1 MWYLRDYIKSF
12 GVSPVD
18 VADNLFDMNEQLY
31 YLLLWSCGA
40 VQGQLKVK
48 PLSYRTYAD
57 IMPVPS
63 GIGDYSIPDMVNF
76 VNHLVSAPCTYA
88 DVDDDETD
96 LYNSFILGIHATTII
111 FAVMR
116 MEADGTLENNP
127 NGTINIVEVGLPD
140 FDYQMDTS
148 VKITN
153 ADFLRVAVVGGFD
166 DNSQTFYHDVAMRIA
181 LANLQLA
188 LCNVFAYRNEHPLDY
203 SFWPYCQNM
212 VDWFPNSFEIV
223 PDSDNINRFNVAVT
237 AFVAIAAVVTVA
249 LITGIK
255 LKRAYSKSIITK
267 QAALM
272 RAANA
277 ANNGTLDKKAVKAFR
292 RASRKNALLSRLTGN
307 LAIADSGSNSNESN
321 TVDLSPL
328 FAIISGETVV

>member
-1 MWYLRDYIKSF
+1 
-12 GVSPVD
+12 
-18 VADNLFDMNEQLY
+18 
-31 YLLLWSCGA
+31 
-40 VQGQLKVK
+40 
-48 PLSYRTYAD
+48 
-57 IMPVPS
+57 
-63 GIGDYSIPDMVNF
+63 
-76 VNHLVSAPCTYA
+76 
-88 DVDDDETD
+88 
-96 LYNSFILGIHATTII
+96 
-111 FAVMR
+111 
-116 MEADGTLENNP
+116 MEADGTLESNP
-127 NGTINIVEVGLPD
+127 NGEISTLEIGLPT
-140 FDYQMDTS
+140 FEYQMNPN

-153 ADFLRVAVVGGFD
+153 ADFLRVAVVGEFNENYQEFFFD
-166 DNSQTFYHDVAMRIA
+166 GAMRIA

-237 AFVAIAAVVTVA
+237 VFVAIAAVATVA

-255 LKRAYSKSIITK
+255 LKRAYNKSIITK

-292 RASRKNALLSRLTGN
+292 RASRKNALLSKLTGN
-307 LAIADSGSNSNESN
+307 LAVADSGSNSNESN